1 MLRQLA
7 LQLDILVLTW
17 MTNLTAVGL
26 FSGPYRISMSLRVI
40 PQTLSLPLF
49 PLYSRT
55 AHLSR
60 ARFTDAYQW
69 STKFFALIS
78 YPIAVFFLA
87 WSKPIL
93 RLALGPK
100 YLAAIPAMQLL
111 GIGMIPFF
119 LSTLFQYLFAA
130 LDQQKRFLAS
140 TVVGSILRLLLLVAL
155 IPPLGFVGPAAAFV
169 FAETAIVTIWMVQLA
184 RLDVRAKLGD
194 VLWRPLM
201 AGTAMASVLFAARD
215 ATLVWQLG
223 AAGLAVI
230 VYSLVLLALKTF
242 SVEEV
247 RHAREGLAFLP
258 PFVASWTKKLKRD
271 S

>member
-1 MLRQLA
+1 ML
-7 LQLDILVLTW
+7 IYNYGHFW
-17 MTNLTAVGL
+17 MKIWAGYEPSPRLRETA
-26 FSGPYRISMSLRVI
+26 
-40 PQTLSLPLF
+40 
-49 PLYSRT
+49 
-55 AHLSR
+55 
-60 ARFTDAYQW
+60 
-69 STKFFALIS
+69 
-78 YPIAVFFLA
+78 IASNDPV
-87 WSKPIL
+87 
-93 RLALGPK
+93 R
-100 YLAAIPAMQLL
+100 MQLL

-140 TVVGSILRLLLLVAL
+140 TVVGSTLRLLLLLAL

-169 FAETAIVTIWMVQLA
+169 LAETAIVTIWMVQLA
-184 RLDVRAKLGD
+184 RLDVRANLGD

-201 AGTAMASVLFAARD
+201 AGTAMAVVLFAARD

-223 AAGLAVI
+223 AAGIAVI
-230 VYSLVLLALKTF
+230 VYALVLLALKTF
-242 SVEEV
+242 SAEEV